1 MAGHS
6 KFSNIKHKKAKADAQ
21 RGKIFTKLGRELA
34 VAVKEGGGSD
44 PEINS
49 RLRDAIAKAKA
60 NNMPNDTINRSI
72 KKASGEDS
80 SLSYD
85 QITYEGYGPG
95 GVAVIVNALTD
106 NKNRTASNVRHAF
119 SKYGGNMGTTGCVSF
134 MFDKKGEIMIERES
148 VTMDEDEIMMLAIE
162 AGAEDFISEEEG
174 FTVITDPVDFGDVFK
189 ELEDAGIK
197 MASAEVAMLPQTITE
212 LTSEEDIENMEG
224 MLELLEDDDDIQ
236 DIYHN
241 FETEE

>member
-44 PEINS
+44 PETNS

-72 KKASGEDS
+72 KRASGEDS

-134 MFDKKGEIMIERES
+134 MFDKKGEIMIEREA
-148 VTMDEDEIMMLAIE
+148 VAMDEDEIMMLAIE

-197 MASAEVAMLPQTITE
+197 MASAEVAMIPQTITE